1 MTTLHA
7 LLVVG
12 AGSLANLA
20 IAAMFVARVKRPE
33 RARPLGFLG
42 TAMALPLAAA
52 SLIAWLEGMHPWDI
66 ALLMVF
72 VVFAV
77 IEIGV
82 DVVADFDVRSSRWL
96 WPYLMSF
103 YLAQWAI
110 IGAAFRASDVGGA
123 FVLVTYFV
131 CLAATAYSYR
141 RVGHGTNRG
150 SCSGKSTLGRGSSV
164 ADDGS

>member
-1 MTTLHA
+1 MTTLHSV
-7 LLVVG
+7 LVVA
-12 AGSLANLA
+12 AGSIANLA

-33 RARPLGFLG
+33 WARPLGFFG

-52 SLIAWLEGMHPWDI
+52 GLIAWLEGMHPWDV
-66 ALLMVF
+66 ALPLVF
-72 VVFAV
+72 VAFAV

-103 YLAQWAI
+103 YIAQWAV
-110 IGAAFRASDVGGA
+110 IGAAFRASEAGGA
-123 FVLVTYFV
+123 AVLVTYFI

-141 RVGHGTNRG
+141 RVGHGTGDRT
-150 SCSGKSTLGRGSSV
+150 SRERSRSLV
-164 ADDGS
+164 